1 MPSNFATRCWV
12 LPLYLAAEVTRRIG
26 YIVVMM
32 RCLVRLSTGLLALA
46 SVAFPETAVIPS
58 PESHFG
64 HRMGADRE
72 LIEWDEVVSYFR
84 RLETESDR
92 IVVREL
98 GKSTEGRPF
107 ILATIADPDTLSN
120 LDRYREIQ
128 ARLADPRRTSQEEA
142 EALIAEGKVVVL
154 ITCSIHSD
162 EVASTHTAVEFVYKL
177 LTEDTSRNRRILQDT
192 IFLLIPSLN
201 PDGVDKVAAWY
212 KRYLGTPYEG
222 APMTELYHKYTG
234 HDNNRDWYAFTQV
247 ETRLAV
253 EKAHNVWHPQIVY
266 DVHQMGSQGARMFV
280 PPWMD
285 PIDPNIDPLIA
296 QQVNMLGAAMAVDLT
311 AAGKKGV
318 VVNGIYDYFAPAR
331 HYQSYHGGMR
341 LLSEAASV
349 RYATPV
355 TVPFSSL
362 QTRGRGYNARQRS
375 WNFLEPWPGGEWKL
389 RDIVD
394 YQLITFDSCLYNAAL
409 HRKELLENFYRIGRR
424 TIEKSTP
431 WAFVIPRSQHDAN
444 AMTRLLKILEFA
456 MVEIDRS
463 EEDFRATGRLFPK
476 GDYVIR
482 MAQPYGSF
490 AKTLLEQQQYPDLR
504 EYPGGPPLKPY
515 DVTAHALPL
524 LKGVEAVRIDERVE
538 VKLERVDKVGPQPG
552 FVADTAVVALSP
564 ALGNSWKA
572 VNRLLGM
579 GAEVYRN
586 RRNGIFY
593 VSREGAAGELLPALA
608 DELGLVFGG
617 WSGNPVEHQLL
628 RRSRVGVYR
637 GQSPIIDEGWT
648 RWVLEEF
655 EFPYSRLSSK
665 RIQQGNLN
673 QDFDVIILPDARPPT
688 LHAGYLQG
696 ALYNGGAEVPPE
708 YCGGI
713 EDEGARSLRSFV
725 DEGGTIL
732 AFNRASVY
740 ALERLNLPVRN
751 VISGLGNEKFYA
763 PGSLLN
769 VTIDTSHPLCFGMR
783 PREAVWF
790 QSGPAFETWDMGEGR
805 QAAAVLQFPQ
815 HDILASGWLLGQEHL
830 SNRAAVVDVAIGRGH
845 LVLFGIRPQYRG
857 QSYATFKMLFNGLY
871 YWAP

>member
-1 MPSNFATRCWV
+1 
-12 LPLYLAAEVTRRIG
+12 
-26 YIVVMM
+26 M
-32 RCLVRLSTGLLALA
+32 RSLVRLSTGLLALA
-46 SVAFPETAVIPS
+46 SVAFPETVGIPS

-72 LIEWDEVVSYFR
+72 LIEWDEVVRYFQ
-84 RLETESDR
+84 RLETESDQ

-107 ILATIADPDTLSN
+107 ILATIADPETLNN

-128 ARLADPRRTSQEEA
+128 ARLADPRNTSQEEA

-162 EVASTHTAVEFVYKL
+162 EVASTHTAVEFVYRL
-177 LTEDTSRNRRILQDT
+177 LTEDTTRNRRILQDT

-318 VVNGIYDYFAPAR
+318 VVHGIYDYFAPAR

-375 WNFLEPWPGGEWKL
+375 WNFLEPWPGGEWTL
-389 RDIVD
+389 SDIID

-409 HRKELLENFYRIGRR
+409 HRTELLENFYRIGRR
-424 TIEKSTP
+424 TIEKNSP

-444 AMTRLLKILEFA
+444 AMTRLLKILEFG

-482 MAQPYGSF
+482 MGQPYGSF
-490 AKTLLEQQQYPDLR
+490 AATLLEQQQYPDLR

-515 DVTAHALPL
+515 DVTAHSLPL

-538 VKLERVDKVGPQPG
+538 VTLERVKKVGPQPG
-552 FVADTAVVALSP
+552 FVADTAVVTLS
-564 ALGNSWKA
+564 
-572 VNRLLGM
+572 
-579 GAEVYRN
+579 
-586 RRNGIFY
+586 
-593 VSREGAAGELLPALA
+593 PALA

-617 WSGNPVEHQLL
+617 WSGDPAEHQLL

-655 EFPYSRLSSK
+655 EFPYKQLSSK
-665 RIQQGNLN
+665 RIQQGDLN
-673 QDFDVIILPDARPPT
+673 HDFDVIILPDARPTT

-740 ALERLNLPVRN
+740 ALERLNPPVRN
-751 VISGLGNEKFYA
+751 VLSGLDNEKLYA

-769 VTIDTSHPLCFGMR
+769 VTVDTSHPLCFGMR

-790 QSGPAFETWDMGEGR
+790 QSGPAFETWDTGEGR

-815 HDILASGWLLGQEHL
+815 QDILASGWLLGREHL

-845 LVLFGIRPQYRG
+845 LILFGIRPQYRG

-871 YWAP
+871 YWAR

>member
-1 MPSNFATRCWV
+1 
-12 LPLYLAAEVTRRIG
+12 
-26 YIVVMM
+26 M
-32 RCLVRLSTGLLALA
+32 RSLVRLSTGLLALA
-46 SVAFPETAVIPS
+46 SVAFPETVGIPS

-72 LIEWDEVVSYFR
+72 LIEWDEVARYFQ
-84 RLETESDR
+84 RLETESDQ

-107 ILATIADPDTLSN
+107 ILATIADPETLNN

-128 ARLADPRRTSQEEA
+128 ARLADPRNTSQEEA

-162 EVASTHTAVEFVYKL
+162 EVASTHTAVEFVYRL
-177 LTEDTSRNRRILQDT
+177 LTEDTTRNRRILQDT

-318 VVNGIYDYFAPAR
+318 VVHGIYDYVAPAR

-375 WNFLEPWPGGEWKL
+375 WNFLEPWPGGEWTL
-389 RDIVD
+389 SDIID

-409 HRKELLENFYRIGRR
+409 HRTELLENFYRIGRR
-424 TIEKSTP
+424 TIEKNSP

-444 AMTRLLKILEFA
+444 AMTRLLKILEFG

-482 MAQPYGSF
+482 MGQPYGSF
-490 AKTLLEQQQYPDLR
+490 AATLLEQQQYPDLR

-515 DVTAHALPL
+515 DVTAHSLPL

-538 VKLERVDKVGPQPG
+538 VTLERVKKVGPQPG
-552 FVADTAVVALSP
+552 FVADTAVVTLS
-564 ALGNSWKA
+564 
-572 VNRLLGM
+572 
-579 GAEVYRN
+579 
-586 RRNGIFY
+586 
-593 VSREGAAGELLPALA
+593 PALA

-617 WSGNPVEHQLL
+617 WSGDPAEHQLL

-655 EFPYSRLSSK
+655 EFPYKQLSSK
-665 RIQQGNLN
+665 RIQQEDLN
-673 QDFDVIILPDARPPT
+673 HDFDVIILPDARPTT

-740 ALERLNLPVRN
+740 ALERLNPPVRN
-751 VISGLGNEKFYA
+751 VLSGLDNEKLYA

-769 VTIDTSHPLCFGMR
+769 VTVDTSHPLCFGMR

-790 QSGPAFETWDMGEGR
+790 QSGPAFETWDTGEGR

-815 HDILASGWLLGQEHL
+815 QDILASGWLLGREHL

-845 LVLFGIRPQYRG
+845 LILFGIRPQYRG

-871 YWAP
+871 YWAR

>member
-1 MPSNFATRCWV
+1 
-12 LPLYLAAEVTRRIG
+12 
-26 YIVVMM
+26 M
-32 RCLVRLSTGLLALA
+32 RSLVRLSTGLLALA
-46 SVAFPETAVIPS
+46 SVAFPETVGIPS

-72 LIEWDEVVSYFR
+72 LIEWDEVARYFQ
-84 RLETESDR
+84 RLETESDQ

-107 ILATIADPDTLSN
+107 ILATIADPETLNN

-128 ARLADPRRTSQEEA
+128 ARLADPRNTSQEEA

-162 EVASTHTAVEFVYKL
+162 EVASTHTAVEFVYRL
-177 LTEDTSRNRRILQDT
+177 LTEDTTRNRRILQDT

-318 VVNGIYDYFAPAR
+318 VVHGIYDYVAPAR

-375 WNFLEPWPGGEWKL
+375 WNFLEPWPGGEWTL
-389 RDIVD
+389 SDIID

-409 HRKELLENFYRIGRR
+409 HRTELLENFYRIGRR
-424 TIEKSTP
+424 TIEKNSP

-444 AMTRLLKILEFA
+444 AMTRLLKILEFG

-482 MAQPYGSF
+482 MGQPYGSF
-490 AKTLLEQQQYPDLR
+490 AATLLEQQQYPDLR

-515 DVTAHALPL
+515 DVTAHSLPL

-538 VKLERVDKVGPQPG
+538 VTLERVKKVGPQPG
-552 FVADTAVVALSP
+552 FVADTAVVTLS
-564 ALGNSWKA
+564 
-572 VNRLLGM
+572 
-579 GAEVYRN
+579 
-586 RRNGIFY
+586 
-593 VSREGAAGELLPALA
+593 PALA

-617 WSGNPVEHQLL
+617 WSGDPAEHQLL

-655 EFPYSRLSSK
+655 EFPYKQLSSK
-665 RIQQGNLN
+665 RIQQGDLN
-673 QDFDVIILPDARPPT
+673 HDFDVIILPDARPTT

-740 ALERLNLPVRN
+740 ALERLNPPVRN
-751 VISGLGNEKFYA
+751 VLSGLDNEKLYA

-769 VTIDTSHPLCFGMR
+769 VTVDTSHPLCFGMR

-790 QSGPAFETWDMGEGR
+790 QSGPAFETWDTGEGR

-815 HDILASGWLLGQEHL
+815 QDILASGWLLGREHL

-845 LVLFGIRPQYRG
+845 LILFGIRPQYRG

-871 YWAP
+871 YWAR

>member
-1 MPSNFATRCWV
+1 MR
-12 LPLYLAAEVTRRIG
+12 YLAR
-26 YIVVMM
+26 
-32 RCLVRLSTGLLALA
+32 LLAALPVLA
-46 SVAFPETAVIPS
+46 AVAFPQAVALPS

-64 HRMGADRE
+64 HPMGTDRE
-72 LIEWDEVVSYFR
+72 LIAWDEVVRYFR

-92 IVVREL
+92 IVVDEL
-98 GKSTEGRPF
+98 GKTTEGRPF
-107 ILATIADPDTLSN
+107 ILATIAAPETLSD
-120 LDRYREIQ
+120 LDRYRDIQ
-128 ARLADPRRTSQEEA
+128 AQLADPRRTSQEQA
-142 EALIAEGKVVVL
+142 EALIAEGKTVVL

-162 EVASTHTAVEFVYKL
+162 EVASTHTAVEFAYRL
-177 LTEDTSRNRRILQDT
+177 LAEDTPRTRRILQDT
-192 IFLLIPSLN
+192 IFLLLPSLN

-212 KRYLGTPYEG
+212 ERYVGTPYEG
-222 APMTELYHKYTG
+222 APMTELYHKYAG

-247 ETRLAV
+247 ETRLAIGKV
-253 EKAHNVWHPQIVY
+253 HNVWHPQIVY
-266 DVHQMGSQGARMFV
+266 DVHEMGSHGARMFV

-296 QQVNMLGAAMAVDLT
+296 QQANMLGAAMAVDLT

-318 VVNGIYDYFAPAR
+318 VVHGIYDYFAPAR

-341 LLSEAASV
+341 LLSEAAGI

-355 TVPFSSL
+355 TIPFSSL
-362 QTRGRGYNARQRS
+362 QTSARGYNARQRS

-394 YQLITFDSCLYNAAL
+394 YQLITFESCLYHAAL

-424 TIEKSTP
+424 TIEKSSP

-444 AMTRLLKILEFA
+444 AMTRLLKILEFG
-456 MVEIDRS
+456 MVEIERS
-463 EEDFRATGRLFPK
+463 AEDFRATGRLFPQ

-482 MAQPYGSF
+482 TSQPYGSF

-524 LKGVEAVRIDERVE
+524 LKGVETVRIDDPVE
-538 VKLERVDKVGPQPG
+538 TRLERVNKVGAQPG
-552 FVADTAVVALSP
+552 FVAGTAVVALSP

-572 VNRLLGM
+572 VNRLLGA

-593 VSREGAAGELLPALA
+593 IPREGAAGQLLPRLA
-608 DELGLVFGG
+608 DELGLVFGS
-617 WSGNPVEHQLL
+617 WNGNPVEHQLL
-628 RRSRVGVYR
+628 RPARVGVYH
-637 GQSPIIDEGWT
+637 GHFPIIDEGWT
-648 RWVLEEF
+648 RWLLEEF
-655 EFPYSRLSSK
+655 EFPYRRLSGK

-673 QDFDVIILPDARPPT
+673 QDFDVIILPDARPT
-688 LHAGYLQG
+688 ALHAGYLQG

-713 EDEGARSLRSFV
+713 EDDGARSLRSFV

-732 AFNRASVY
+732 ALNRASVY
-740 ALERLNLPVRN
+740 ALDRLNPPVRN
-751 VISGLGNEKFYA
+751 VLSGLDNEKFYA

-769 VTIDTSHPLCFGMR
+769 VTVDTSHPLCFGMR

-790 QSGPAFETWDMGEGR
+790 QSGPAFEVWDTPEGR
-805 QAAAVLQFPQ
+805 QAAAVLQFPR
-815 HDILASGWLLGQEHL
+815 HDILASGWLLGREYL
-830 SNRAAVVDVAIGRGH
+830 SNRAAVVDVRIGRGH
-845 LVLFGIRPQYRG
+845 LVLFGVRPQYRG
-857 QSYATFKMLFNGLY
+857 QSYAAFKMLFNGLY